1 MRSVA
6 LAVLGNA
13 MTSRIELSP
22 ARIATMRS
30 SPSAIPPWGDVP
42 YCSASRKKVHR
53 EVHREFNFACL
64 AAVHGDGGV
73 GSLIG
78 DRLRVV
84 AVLGLVKRHDGEA

>member
-1 MRSVA
+1 MVGRDSRESPLRRLTSIGSRPASTMRGVRFHEQ
-6 LAVLGNA
+6 VG
-13 MTSRIELSP
+13 TSR
-22 ARIATMRS
+22 
-30 SPSAIPPWGDVP
+30 
-42 YCSASRKKVHR
+42 Y
-53 EVHREFNFACL
+53 VHREFNFACL